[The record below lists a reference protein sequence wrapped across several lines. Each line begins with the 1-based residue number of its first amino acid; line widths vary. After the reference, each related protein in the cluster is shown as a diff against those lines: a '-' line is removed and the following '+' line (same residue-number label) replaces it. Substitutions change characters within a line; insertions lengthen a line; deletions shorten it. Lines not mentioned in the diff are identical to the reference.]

1 MYARREYAENGC
13 KDKESECQ
21 QKDVPSAETV
31 AHRTD
36 EQLPRCQAEHAHGK
50 AHLHESVGRFEV
62 SRKRRQ
68 CGQIKVCHKGC
79 KGCEKPEGYQEVI
92 LGVLF
97 L

>member
-36 EQLPRCQAEHAHGK
+36 EQLPRCQAEHAHGE

-62 SRKRRQ
+62 SRKGRQ
-68 CGQIKVCHKGC
+68 CGQIEVCHKGC
-79 KGCEKPEGYQEVI
+79 KGCEKPEGYQKVI
-92 LGVLF
+92 FGVLF